1 MALSYGPYFE
11 SILDCVTQEGEGV
24 RLSGVRPGSPAEKAG
39 LHEGDLIVKMA
50 GVRIKNLH
58 DLVYV
63 LRSKRAGDTIE
74 VVFIRNSKEIQKTT
88 TLGRRR

>member
-1 MALSYGPYFE
+1 M
-11 SILDCVTQEGEGV
+11 CVYMCVCVCVCMCMCVYVYVCVCVCMCVYVYVCV
-24 RLSGVRPGSPAEKAG
+24 R
-39 LHEGDLIVKMA
+39 EGDLIVKMA

>member
-1 MALSYGPYFE
+1 MKRARSGLR
-11 SILDCVTQEGEGV
+11 VEG
-24 RLSGVRPGSPAEKAG
+24 SGRDGRRQRVG
-39 LHEGDLIVKMA
+39 LQGGDLIVKMA

-74 VVFIRNSKEIQKTT
+74 VVFIRKGQAMRGTT
-88 TLGRRR
+88 TLERRR